1 MHDAVVIREKNRKA
15 MSLRLFFHIHQ
26 CFLLQGTSNEK
37 QKSNFFFLIFSFEK
51 GKGIAVLLFE
61 LHA

>member
-15 MSLRLFFHIHQ
+15 MFLRLFFHIHQ

-51 GKGIAVLLFE
+51 GK
-61 LHA
+61 